1 MIDEAAF
8 IQTIREHP
16 DDDGPRLVFAD
27 WLEERGQ
34 CERAEFIRVQ
44 IELARGV
51 ADPVRRQSLHAL
63 EESLLSKHARIWAR
77 SIGKWI
83 IGWDFH
89 RGLLAGIQIRCN
101 DFVRHGDRLFDRAP
115 IMKVRPNHLPDDLT
129 ALANCRALGR
139 VRDLDLSAGNFHAQ
153 ELQPILDS
161 PYVKQLRLLDLGTV
175 RIHLEGAVALFH
187 SLNLQALKALDLSS
201 IGLRGAW
208 PRECPRLPN
217 LIDLNLASN
226 EIEDR
231 GAIALVRSPI
241 VVGLQRLNLSHCR
254 IYARGAAAVAR
265 SKRLADLTNLDLSAN
280 AIGDAGAESLA
291 NSRLLN
297 GLESLSLRDCDIGW
311 AGAKAIAQS
320 QMLEG
325 LKHLDLSGNRLNS
338 RQQNRLELRFGSR
351 VKF

>member
-1 MIDEAAF
+1 MTNEAAF

-16 DDDGPRLVFAD
+16 DDDGPRLVYAD
-27 WLEERGQ
+27 WLEEHGQ
-34 CERAEFIRVQ
+34 CEKAEFIRVQ
-44 IELARGV
+44 IELAAGV
-51 ADPVRRQSLHAL
+51 ADPERRRRLYAL
-63 EESLLSKHARIWAR
+63 EESLLSQHARHWAR
-77 SIGKWI
+77 SVGKWI

-89 RGLLAGIQIRCN
+89 RGLLTGIQIKCN
-101 DFVRHGDRLFDRAP
+101 DFVRHGDRLFDQAP
-115 IMKVRPNHLPDDLT
+115 IMKVRPNHLPEDLR

-139 VRDLDLSAGNFHAQ
+139 VRDLDLSAGNFGAP

-161 PYVKQLRLLDLGTV
+161 PYVKQLRFLDLGTV
-175 RIHLEGAVALFH
+175 RIRMEGAVSLFH
-187 SLNLQALKALDLSS
+187 SPNLQALKVLDLSS
-201 IGLRGAW
+201 TGLQGVW

-231 GAIALVRSPI
+231 GAIALARSAI

-254 IYARGAAAVAR
+254 IYAPGAAALAR
-265 SKRLADLTNLDLSAN
+265 SRRLADLTILDLSAN
-280 AIGDAGAESLA
+280 AISDAGAEALA

-311 AGAKAIAQS
+311 PGAKAIAQS